1 MVRIHV
7 VVSNAERLVGNP
19 LKTPSHLPGGVF
31 KFLPNLLWQESM
43 IGESMLPHFL
53 EAIVPTHLLMLSSQT
68 GPKLKGGLT
77 KRKPLSALISD
88 PSLPLS
94 HLDQNCTHHA
104 GARDAAQLT
113 ITFTKQMPNV
123 CGGWRCRWWAS

>member
-31 KFLPNLLWQESM
+31 KFLLNLFWQESM

-68 GPKLKGGLT
+68 GRKLKGGLT
-77 KRKPLSALISD
+77 KRKPPSALLSD

-94 HLDQNCTHHA
+94 HLDQNCTVNPGRHS
-104 GARDAAQLT
+104 R
-113 ITFTKQMPNV
+113 P
-123 CGGWRCRWWAS
+123 WAL